1 MVNIKAYLLNP
12 NAIVFL
18 GVIVAA
24 IGIFWKARRSKTL
37 VFIGTLI
44 VAIGAFWAVGQAT
57 KLEITVKEK
66 EEKIKELNNYILS
79 TITGG
84 NSFCR
89 LGLVSINSRINSASL
104 VAIPKGEYPLYDV
117 SFKIFDVEEFEKITS
132 EQPAKTS
139 LDYYVGN
146 IAPGITQ
153 KIGDINLGYGNEKK
167 YNVFIFA
174 RNGSYTQWI
183 RLKRIGGEWVMATKV
198 ARGDSI
204 LYQKIDDRYPQDRF
218 GNINW
223 D

>member
-18 GVIVAA
+18 GVVVAA

-37 VFIGTLI
+37 VFIGLI
-44 VAIGAFWAVGQAT
+44 VVAVGAFWAAGQAR
-57 KLEITVKEK
+57 KLEIKVKAK
-66 EEKIKELNNYILS
+66 DEEIKELNNYILS

-84 NSFCR
+84 DSFCR
-89 LGLVSINSRINSASL
+89 LGLVSINSRNNRASL

-117 SFKIFDVEEFEKITS
+117 SFKIFDVEEFDRITS
-132 EQPAKTS
+132 EEPARGS
-139 LDYYVGN
+139 IDIDVGN
-146 IAPGITQ
+146 VAPGITQ
-153 KIGDINLGYGNEKK
+153 RIGNINLGYGNEKR

-183 RLKRIGGEWVMATKV
+183 RLKRIGREWVMATKV
-198 ARGDSI
+198 ARGDST
-204 LYQKIDDRYPQDRF
+204 LYKEIDDRYPQDRF
-218 GNINW
+218 GNIDW

>member
-18 GVIVAA
+18 GVIIAA

-37 VFIGTLI
+37 VLIGTFI
-44 VAIGAFWAVGQAT
+44 VAVGAFWAAGQAR
-57 KLEITVKEK
+57 KLEIEVKAK
-66 EEKIKELNNYILS
+66 DVKIKELNNYILS

-84 NSFCR
+84 DSFCR
-89 LGLVSINSRINSASL
+89 LGLVSINSRNNRASL
-104 VAIPKGEYPLYDV
+104 VAIPTGEYPLYDV
-117 SFKIFDVEEFEKITS
+117 SFRIYDVEEFEKVTS
-132 EQPAKTS
+132 QQPAEPS
-139 LDYYVGN
+139 LDFYVGN
-146 IAPGITQ
+146 IASGITQ
-153 KIGDINLGYGNEKK
+153 KIGDINLGYGNEKR

-198 ARGDSI
+198 AKGDTT
-204 LYQKIDDRYPQDRF
+204 LYKKIDDRYPQDRF